1 MKYCARGGAQVNQ
14 AKLTYMDPAQKE
26 AQAGVRGAL
35 GKAYEQQLRA
45 EADAVAPDKL
55 SKRKHQINSLYHAAK
70 LKVRAQ
76 GLRLRDLTAVLRV
89 RSAVEMGIGQSWR
102 ALEPLAFIQN

>member
-1 MKYCARGGAQVNQ
+1 
-14 AKLTYMDPAQKE
+14 MDPTQKE

-55 SKRKHQINSLYHAAK
+55 SKRKHQINSLYYAAK
-70 LKVRAQ
+70 MKVRFCAKSS
-76 GLRLRDLTAVLRV
+76 
-89 RSAVEMGIGQSWR
+89 SACVYR
-102 ALEPLAFIQN
+102 RR

>member
-1 MKYCARGGAQVNQ
+1 MYIHSGEYIPLLVLNCVQVDQ
-14 AKLTYMDPAQKE
+14 KALTYMDPTQKE

-55 SKRKHQINSLYHAAK
+55 SKRKHQINSLYYAAK
-70 LKVRAQ
+70 MKV
-76 GLRLRDLTAVLRV
+76 
-89 RSAVEMGIGQSWR
+89 
-102 ALEPLAFIQN
+102 